1 MKKILSLMIAFLMV
15 MSLVSVAFAD
25 GEASP
30 SNSGGPS
37 VVNKTEEAPFI
48 ITWYRNRSRLS
59 KELQAEFEEA
69 YGKVEDAL
77 KEVANGANVAIS
89 DVFNVRETHPG
100 RATFPANLKVKAEGL
115 DHFAGLGY
123 YDNGAWKQIPAE
135 VNGNYLSFSISNVG
149 DYAIA
154 EYVQD

>member
-1 MKKILSLMIAFLMV
+1 MKKILSLVIAFLMAT
-15 MSLVSVAFAD
+15 SLVSVAFAD

-37 VVNKTEEAPFI
+37 VANTAESPFI
-48 ITWYRNRSRLS
+48 ITWYRNRSKLS

-100 RATFPANLKVKAEGL
+100 KATFPANLKVKAEGL

-123 YDNGAWKQIPAE
+123 SENGAWKQIPAE
-135 VNGNYLSFSISNVG
+135 VNGDYLSFSISNVG
-149 DYAIA
+149 EFAIA